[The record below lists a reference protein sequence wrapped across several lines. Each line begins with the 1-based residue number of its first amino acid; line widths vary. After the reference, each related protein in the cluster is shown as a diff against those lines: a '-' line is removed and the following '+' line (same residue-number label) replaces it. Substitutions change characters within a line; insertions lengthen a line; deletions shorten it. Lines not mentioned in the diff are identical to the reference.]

1 MMGFLENLGPWGWLS
16 IGGLMLILEMA
27 APGVFFIWLGLAA
40 CAVGLLSFAVDL
52 TWQIDIAIFAVLSV
66 LFLLLI
72 RPWYQRRNASAS
84 DRPNLNQRMYD
95 YVGKQYVLEHPV
107 KDGRGK
113 LRIDDTLWEV
123 LGPDMPSGAKVKV
136 AGVEGLRLKV
146 EQA

>member
-1 MMGFLENLGPWGWLS
+1 MMGFLGSLGPWGWLS
-16 IGGLMLILEMA
+16 IGGVLLILEMA

-40 CAVGLLSFAVDL
+40 VAVGLLTFAVDL
-52 TWQIDIAIFAVLSV
+52 AWQIDIAIFAVLSV

-72 RPWYQRRNASAS
+72 RPWYERRNASLS

-95 YVGKQYVLEHPV
+95 YVGQSYVLEHPL

-113 LRIDDTLWEV
+113 LRIDDTLWDV
-123 LGPDMPSGAKVKV
+123 LGPDTPAGARVKV
-136 AGVEGLRLKV
+136 SGVEGLRLRV